1 MVLSRW
7 RVYASR
13 AAECSSECL
22 ARVRIVHAGAQS
34 TQAGRDSRPWSH
46 RHPPCPSRVYIPNI
60 HPSFP
65 NTCISCVK
73 RQYPSRTLKLSHI
86 ELCQYC
92 RGGPD
97 GKPGSCIPFSFF
109 IQHSTMDQMD
119 TPPEDP
125 PRLESVD
132 VVHTIVFFLSTT
144 PSQSIEEGSTYR
156 LDAVLI
162 REGGWVE

>member
-1 MVLSRW
+1 MHEWYFLDGESTHRGQLS
-7 RVYASR
+7 
-13 AAECSSECL
+13 
-22 ARVRIVHAGAQS
+22 VRPSALHGYGLY
-34 TQAGRDSRPWSH
+34 TLEPSRPKPDVTH
-46 RHPPCPSRVYIPNI
+46 VRRHPPCPSRVYIPNI

-109 IQHSTMDQMD
+109 IHSTMDQMD
-119 TPPEDP
+119 TPPDP
-125 PRLESVD
+125 PPRIGRCSTHARILFVHYAESIDRGRKYVQ
-132 VVHTIVFFLSTT
+132 T
-144 PSQSIEEGSTYR
+144 
-156 LDAVLI
+156 
-162 REGGWVE
+162 

>member
-1 MVLSRW
+1 M
-7 RVYASR
+7 ASCR
-13 AAECSSECL
+13 RNPYRTTTVVRGGVQG
-22 ARVRIVHAGAQS
+22 ARVSTYSCCVLLHRYFTTHTYLTTYRILLPYLYLHLEVS
-34 TQAGRDSRPWSH
+34 TI
-46 RHPPCPSRVYIPNI
+46 YISNI

-109 IQHSTMDQMD
+109 IHSTMDRA
-119 TPPEDP
+119 PEDG
-125 PRLESVD
+125 PRLESVE
-132 VVHTIVFFLSTT
+132 VVHTLVFFWLH
-144 PSQSIEEGSTYR
+144 
-156 LDAVLI
+156 VN
-162 REGGWVE
+162 

>member
-1 MVLSRW
+1 MAVIYVTYSYEQLTF
-7 RVYASR
+7 
-13 AAECSSECL
+13 
-22 ARVRIVHAGAQS
+22 IGA
-34 TQAGRDSRPWSH
+34 
-46 RHPPCPSRVYIPNI
+46 PPCSSRVYIPNI

-119 TPPEDP
+119 TPPEDLPP
-125 PRLESVD
+125 PRIGRSSTHARILLTACKLGRAD
-132 VVHTIVFFLSTT
+132 TIVC
-144 PSQSIEEGSTYR
+144 
-156 LDAVLI
+156 AVPNY
-162 REGGWVE
+162 GTHVS

>member
-1 MVLSRW
+1 MLCPPAPILHHT
-7 RVYASR
+7 YITY
-13 AAECSSECL
+13 
-22 ARVRIVHAGAQS
+22 RILLPYLYLHLEVS
-34 TQAGRDSRPWSH
+34 TI
-46 RHPPCPSRVYIPNI
+46 YIPNI

-97 GKPGSCIPFSFF
+97 GKPGSCIPFYFF

-132 VVHTIVFFLSTT
+132 VVHTIVFFLSTS
-144 PSQSIEEGSTYR
+144 PSQSIEEGSTY
-156 LDAVLI
+156 VQT
-162 REGGWVE
+162 